1 MSLFL
6 NPKVITLAALSSL
19 APFAIDTYLPAFHII
34 SKDLFTSP
42 QGIQQSLT
50 FYLLPYTVMLLF
62 HGPISDSI
70 GRIKTLQW
78 GLVLFFLA
86 SLGWELWMTYG
97 FAGGLPVDL
106 RRSDGLNCAI
116 PIHLNWILNSLADTL
131 VVWIGLYL
139 LKLKYKNK
147 SPFIKW
153 QWSAFFILLL
163 WFVTQNIYVEAFLYH
178 LQLGSNGD
186 ISWAPFHPLGSWF
199 NPILFEIMGR
209 PVTLQSQ
216 SSWVLTVSYTHLTL
230 PTKRIV

>member
-1 MSLFL
+1 MSLSLSYCNL
-6 NPKVITLAALSSL
+6 NNVELWLVARIYIAAILPVLLS
-19 APFAIDTYLPAFHII
+19 IY
-34 SKDLFTSP
+34 
-42 QGIQQSLT
+42 
-50 FYLLPYTVMLLF
+50 FYLTKQ
-62 HGPISDSI
+62 ISYHYGIILIS
-70 GRIKTLQW
+70 T
-78 GLVLFFLA
+78 FFLA

-153 QWSAFFILLL
+153 QWRAFFILLL

-216 SSWVLTVSYTHLTL
+216 SSWVLMTPLIYYLSIIFY
-230 PTKRIV
+230 KKFN

>member
-1 MSLFL
+1 MSLLL
-6 NPKVITLAALSSL
+6 NYCNLNNVELWLVARIYIAAILPVLLS
-19 APFAIDTYLPAFHII
+19 IY
-34 SKDLFTSP
+34 
-42 QGIQQSLT
+42 
-50 FYLLPYTVMLLF
+50 FYLTKQVSYHYSIIL
-62 HGPISDSI
+62 IS
-70 GRIKTLQW
+70 T
-78 GLVLFFLA
+78 FFLA

-116 PIHLNWILNSLADTL
+116 PINLNWILNSLADTL
-131 VVWIGLYL
+131 VVWIGLCL

-153 QWSAFFILLL
+153 QWSAFFILLI

-209 PVTLQSQ
+209 PITLQSQ
-216 SSWVLTVSYTHLTL
+216 SSWFLMTPLIYYLSIRFY
-230 PTKRIV
+230 KKFN

>member
-1 MSLFL
+1 MSLSLSYCNL
-6 NPKVITLAALSSL
+6 NNVELWLVARIYIAAILPVLLS
-19 APFAIDTYLPAFHII
+19 IY
-34 SKDLFTSP
+34 
-42 QGIQQSLT
+42 
-50 FYLLPYTVMLLF
+50 FYLTKQ
-62 HGPISDSI
+62 ISYHYGIILIS
-70 GRIKTLQW
+70 T
-78 GLVLFFLA
+78 FFLA
-86 SLGWELWMTYG
+86 SLGWEVWMTYG

-216 SSWVLTVSYTHLTL
+216 SSWVLMTPLIYYLSIWFY
-230 PTKRIV
+230 KKFN